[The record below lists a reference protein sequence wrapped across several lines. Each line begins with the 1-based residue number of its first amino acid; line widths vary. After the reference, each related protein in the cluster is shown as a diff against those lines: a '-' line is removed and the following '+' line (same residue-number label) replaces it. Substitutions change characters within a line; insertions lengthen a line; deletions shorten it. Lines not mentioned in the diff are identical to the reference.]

1 MDGLFVTTTATA
13 SSFSAKNFLFHSL
26 SSSRSRTRVRVRR
39 KNIYF
44 PQRSKFCVFAAKEE
58 PKFDQWDLMELKFG
72 KMLGED
78 PKLTLAKVPSFPF
91 ACSFFFLIIMFT

>member
-13 SSFSAKNFLFHSL
+13 SSFSAKNFLFHSV
-26 SSSRSRTRVRVRR
+26 SSSRSRARR